1 MTATAPLYPSIID
14 DQLAEL
20 DSYDIHEAVGETPE
34 AAIRAAEGLGLT
46 GWPRSAGREHRGGR
60 SIWVHRYERPEVR
73 HA

>member
-1 MTATAPLYPSIID
+1 MTTPLVPSIID
-14 DQLAEL
+14 DQLNEL
-20 DSYDIHEAVGETPE
+20 DSYDAHVAVGVTPE

>member
-1 MTATAPLYPSIID
+1 MIATTSPIPSIVD

-34 AAIRAAEGLGLT
+34 AAIRAAEGLGLH
-46 GWPRSAGREHRGGR
+46 GWPRSASREPGGL
-60 SIWVHRYERPEVR
+60 WVHRYTRPKEAC